1 LIDFSWFKLNII
13 KRNSMK
19 KQDWW
24 EIFFDKDMCEILFGG
39 TDEMMKRRRE
49 NFNINSNTY
58 WKEEKS
64 WSSILE

>member
-1 LIDFSWFKLNII
+1 
-13 KRNSMK
+13 MK